1 MAVSYKNRIR
11 SLRKKLKMTQEQ
23 MAEQLF
29 IDQTTLSMNECGNRD
44 IPVSILMEL
53 STTYGVSVDY
63 LLYKSDF
70 AVPDTIVKLNVDL
83 DELNNNQ
90 KVMLAGDEVKDI
102 NKIAAYFS
110 GSNVPRVYSKPRTY
124 IDEDSILDDFDNF
137 KIVD

>member
-44 IPVSILMEL
+44 IPVSILIKL

-63 LLYKSDF
+63 LLCKSDF
-70 AVPDTIVKLNVDL
+70 AVLD
-83 DELNNNQ
+83 DELVCTQ
-90 KVMLAGDEVKDI
+90 TKELIDSLSAVQVIEVKGYI
-102 NKIAAYFS
+102 RRMIE
-110 GSNVPRVYSKPRTY
+110 SK
-124 IDEDSILDDFDNF
+124 SQDD
-137 KIVD
+137 

>member
-29 IDQTTLSMNECGNRD
+29 IDQTPLTMNECGNRD

-70 AVPDTIVKLNVDL
+70 AVLD
-83 DELNNNQ
+83 DELVRTQ
-90 KVMLAGDEVKDI
+90 TKELIDSLSAVQVIEVKGYI
-102 NKIAAYFS
+102 RRMIE
-110 GSNVPRVYSKPRTY
+110 SK
-124 IDEDSILDDFDNF
+124 SQDD
-137 KIVD
+137 

>member
-29 IDQTTLSMNECGNRD
+29 IDQTTFSMYECGNRD

-70 AVPDTIVKLNVDL
+70 AVLD
-83 DELNNNQ
+83 DELVRTQ
-90 KVMLAGDEVKDI
+90 TKELIDSLSAVQVIEVKGYI
-102 NKIAAYFS
+102 RRMIE
-110 GSNVPRVYSKPRTY
+110 SK
-124 IDEDSILDDFDNF
+124 SQDD
-137 KIVD
+137 